1 MELQEMTTRERN
13 TGRAPGLL
21 TLVAAAVAT
30 GAIADMMSAMKRRRA
45 DESTDIVDLA
55 GEESFPASDPPPWT
69 AGRESA
75 EI

>member
-1 MELQEMTTRERN
+1 MTTRERS
-13 TGRAPGLL
+13 TGRAPGFL

-30 GAIADMMSAMKRRRA
+30 GAIANMMTAMNRRRA
-45 DESTDIVDLA
+45 DDSTDIVDLA

-69 AGRESA
+69 AGREPA